1 MCGICGIVSSNNLPE
16 GIYKLRKMGARLLHR
31 GPDSWGEWSRDK
43 KIFLGMTR
51 LAIIDVKHGSQPMYS
66 KDGDLV
72 VVFNGEIYN
81 YKKLWKILADKGYR
95 FNSEHSDTE
104 VIVNGYLEWGEKLFS
119 KLNGMFGLAIWQ
131 NSKKQLLIARDR
143 MGIKPLYYRMNNGS
157 VAFASEPKS
166 LLVRGITDFSLNK
179 EKLPYYYLLRSPG
192 RGETLFKNIFLWIL
206 GQ

>member
-1 MCGICGIVSSNNLPE
+1 
-16 GIYKLRKMGARLLHR
+16 
-31 GPDSWGEWSRDK
+31 
-43 KIFLGMTR
+43 MTR

-81 YKKLWKILADKGYR
+81 YKKLWKILANKGYR

-131 NSKKQLLIARDR
+131 NSK
-143 MGIKPLYYRMNNGS
+143 NN
-157 VAFASEPKS
+157 
-166 LLVRGITDFSLNK
+166 
-179 EKLPYYYLLRSPG
+179 YC
-192 RGETLFKNIFLWIL
+192 
-206 GQ
+206 